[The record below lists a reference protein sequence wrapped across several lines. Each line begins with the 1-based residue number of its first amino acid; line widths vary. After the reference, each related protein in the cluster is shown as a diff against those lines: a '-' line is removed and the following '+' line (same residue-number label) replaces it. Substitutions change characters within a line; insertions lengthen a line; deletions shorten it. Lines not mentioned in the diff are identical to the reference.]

1 MTIHSVSQKQANPST
16 SIFDSSYLPGL
27 DGLRAVAILIVIAY
41 HFGFDRVPGDLGVEL
56 FFVLSGFLITR
67 QLLSEFSKSHTV
79 DLGRFHHRRL
89 LRIFPAY
96 YVYLAFAFLEECA
109 RGYCWTPGLLAS
121 GIGHVVNYYNAFNGH
136 PNTVIAHAWALSL
149 QEQFYILWPLVLMV
163 LARRG
168 DRWIVAGLTV
178 SIFVVVLWRCALI
191 GMIGI
196 VPAYLYNAFDTRFDS
211 IALGCLLAA
220 LARFPAAT
228 IRTKVLSRSPLMPM
242 GTLAMLL
249 MSRLYGSDSYHYSI
263 GFTVD
268 TFLLTLFV
276 SQILLLDRHWMWAWL
291 DHPVSRYVGKVSYSL
306 YLWHLIGF
314 GIANRITNFPP
325 VFQFGVAVL
334 VCIAVASASY
344 WLVERPFLRVK
355 ERLRLRP
362 DGGRQGESR

>member
-1 MTIHSVSQKQANPST
+1 LTIQSPSQKQAGALS
-16 SIFDSSYLPGL
+16 SIFNSSYLPGL
-27 DGLRAVAILIVIAY
+27 DGLRAVAILTVIVY
-41 HFGFDRVPGDLGVEL
+41 HFGFDQVPGDLGVEL

-67 QLLSEFSKSHTV
+67 QLLKEFRQSGTV

-96 YVYLAFAFLEECA
+96 YVYLAFAFFEECA

-149 QEQFYILWPLVLMV
+149 QEQFYILWPLALIM

-168 DRWIVAGLTV
+168 GRWMVAGLTA
-178 SIFVVVLWRCALI
+178 SIFVVVLWRYALI
-191 GMIGI
+191 GMVGT

-211 IALGCLLAA
+211 LALGCLLAA
-220 LARFPAAT
+220 LVEFPEAAVR
-228 IRTKVLSRSPLMPM
+228 IRVLSRWPMMPV
-242 GTLAMLL
+242 GTLVILL
-249 MSRLYGSDSYHYSI
+249 ISRLYGSDGYHYSI

-276 SQILLLDRHWMWAWL
+276 SQVLLQHGHWMWAWL
-291 DHPVSRYVGKVSYSL
+291 DHPVSRYVGKISYSL

-314 GIANRITNFPP
+314 GIANRMTQFPP
-325 VFQFGVAVL
+325 VFQFGVAMF
-334 VCIAVASASY
+334 VCMALASASY
-344 WLVERPFLRVK
+344 WLIERPFLRAK
-355 ERLRLRP
+355 ERLRLQP
-362 DGGRQGESR
+362 HE

>member
-1 MTIHSVSQKQANPST
+1 MTIHSTSQKQADDSS
-16 SIFDSSYLPGL
+16 SIFNSSYLPGL
-27 DGLRAVAILIVIAY
+27 DGLRAVAILTVIVY
-41 HFGFDRVPGDLGVEL
+41 HFGFGQVPGDLGVEL

-67 QLLSEFSKSHTV
+67 QLLREFRQSGAV

-96 YVYLAFAFLEECA
+96 YVYLAFAFIEECA

-149 QEQFYILWPLVLMV
+149 QEQFYILWPLALIVLV
-163 LARRG
+163 RRG
-168 DRWIVAGLTV
+168 GRWVIAGLTAG
-178 SIFVVVLWRCALI
+178 IFVVVLWRCALI
-191 GMIGI
+191 GTIGI
-196 VPAYLYNAFDTRFDS
+196 VPAYLYNALDTRFDS
-211 IALGCLLAA
+211 LALGCVLAA
-220 LARFPAAT
+220 LTEFPEAAV
-228 IRTKVLSRSPLMPM
+228 RVQALSKWPLMPV
-242 GTLAMLL
+242 GTLAILL

-276 SQILLLDRHWMWAWL
+276 MQIVLQHGHWMWTWL

-314 GIANRITNFPP
+314 GVANRMTQFQP
-325 VFQFGVAVL
+325 VLQLVVALL
-334 VCIAVASASY
+334 VGMGLASASY
-344 WLVERPFLRVK
+344 WLIERPFLKIREK
-355 ERLRLRP
+355 N
-362 DGGRQGESR
+362 Q